1 MAAKVHTPRTQRTT
15 HPLRK
20 PQPLRQGDRIGIIA
34 PSGSTTQQNALPDAI
49 DAIESLGFRVTV
61 GATAAGA
68 MTERYGYLAAGD
80 AERADDVHRFFADP
94 QIDAVLCLKG
104 GYGTP
109 RILDLID
116 YDLIARHPKLF
127 IGYSDITGLH
137 LAFARYAGFPTIHGP
152 MASGFGELDAPSRD
166 RWLRVV
172 TNGGAGPVRF
182 ADSPGNQGVGCV
194 TPGVATGRLTGG
206 NLALVSAL
214 VGTDYALDP
223 NDAIVFLEDVDEA
236 PYRVDRMLNQ
246 LRLAGYFDA
255 CSGVVLGTWERC
267 VASEADRT
275 LTLAEV
281 FADQLGPSGKPVLS
295 GVVAGHGV
303 PTLTLPM
310 GVPARIDASC
320 GRFEIL
326 EPATEDGRGR

>member
-1 MAAKVHTPRTQRTT
+1 MAAGA
-15 HPLRK
+15 RK
-20 PQPLRQGDRIGIIA
+20 PRALRPGDRIGIVA
-34 PSGSTTQQNALPDAI
+34 PSGSTTRENALSDAI
-49 DAIESLGFRVTV
+49 VAIESLGFRVVV

-68 MTERYGYLAAGD
+68 VSERYGYLAAGD
-80 AERADDVHRFFADP
+80 AQRAADLHRFFADP
-94 QIDAVLCLKG
+94 QIDAVLCFKG

-116 YDLIARHPKLF
+116 YELIARNPKLF
-127 IGYSDITGLH
+127 IGYSDITALH
-137 LAFARYAGFPTIHGP
+137 LAFARFAGFPTIHGP
-152 MASGFGELDAPSRD
+152 MASGFEKLDRQSRD

-172 TNGGAGPVRF
+172 TTGGGGPVVF
-182 ADSPGNQGVGCV
+182 ADTPGNRGVACV

-223 NDAIVFLEDVDEA
+223 RDAIVFLEDVAEE

-255 CSGVVLGTWERC
+255 CRGVVLGTWERC
-267 VASEADRT
+267 VASESDRT
-275 LTLAEV
+275 LTLAQV

-295 GVVAGHGV
+295 GVVAGHGL

-310 GVPARIDASC
+310 GVSARIDASG

-326 EPATEDGRGR
+326 EPATDDGRGR